1 MAPVTLPLISVSRHR
16 IGIDGKG
23 VTTLV
28 GSHGCPLKCKYCL
41 NPHAWS
47 PDTKY
52 TNVTPEVLLEKV
64 KIDHL
69 YFLATEGG
77 IVFGGGESLLHAD
90 FIREFRRICPAEWK
104 ITVETSLN
112 VPPENLRKLTDA
124 VDEYIVDIKDMDS
137 EIYETYTGQNN
148 RQVLDNLKTLRE
160 LVGPERV
167 LIRVPLIP
175 RFNKQ
180 EHLDKSVTILKEM
193 GFTRFDVF
201 SYVIRKRPESYS
213 ATR

>member
-1 MAPVTLPLISVSRHR
+1 MSKVTLPLISIHRHR

-28 GSHGCPLKCKYCL
+28 GAHGCPLRCKYCL
-41 NPHAWS
+41 NPHAWA

-52 TNVTPEVLLEKV
+52 TNVTPEELLEKV

-90 FIREFRRICPAEWK
+90 FIREFRKICPPEWK
-104 ITVETSLN
+104 ITLETSLN
-112 VPPENLRKLTDA
+112 VPIAVLQKVLNV

-137 EIYETYTGQNN
+137 TIYEFYTGCSNK
-148 RQVLDNLKTLRE
+148 QVLENLKTLRE
-160 LVGPERV
+160 HVIPEKV
-167 LIRVPLIP
+167 QIRVPLIP
-175 RFNKQ
+175 RFNKT
-180 EHLDKSVTILKEM
+180 ENLDKSCEYLRDF
-193 GFTRFDVF
+193 GFNNLDVF
-201 SYVIRKRPESYS
+201 SYIIRKK
-213 ATR
+213 